1 MLYMSAL
8 LSNQRCACEHHVN
21 GCLVIFYYEHID
33 DSIIIKNK
41 FGETT
46 EIPFQSLSYKKIC
59 YGNSYKG
66 MILKGF
72 IMNR

>member
-1 MLYMSAL
+1 MFSE
-8 LSNQRCACEHHVN
+8 RHVN

-33 DSIIIKNK
+33 DSIIIKNLK